1 MASESFAKSKIP
13 LSGPL
18 LSLQLVRN
26 QENPLDTLK
35 EVPSA
40 SARELSPAPG
50 EKRRPQSLQN
60 TLHVLTP
67 AGILIGF
74 ICF

>member
-1 MASESFAKSKIP
+1 MASESFAKGKTP
-13 LSGPL
+13 LSG
-18 LSLQLVRN
+18 SLQLVRI
-26 QENPLDTLK
+26 QEKPLDTLK

-40 SARELSPAPG
+40 TARELSPAPS

-60 TLHVLTP
+60 TLCVLTP
-67 AGILIGF
+67 AGTLFGF

>member
-1 MASESFAKSKIP
+1 MP
-13 LSGPL
+13 LSGSL

-26 QENPLDTLK
+26 QEKPLDTLK

-40 SARELSPAPG
+40 TARELSPAPSQ
-50 EKRRPQSLQN
+50 KRRPQSLQN
-60 TLHVLTP
+60 YLHVLTP
-67 AGILIGF
+67 AGILFGV